1 MDRNNCLYD
10 KYQTLRAVVRGCR
23 SQSKIVT
30 IWLLLDLIGLTDQ
43 EHAIP
48 NKNPLLPV
56 GRTSRQWN
64 TAVVLWV
71 GIDYPIELL
80 PEHFL
85 EVRFWYKGIT
95 GSSNQKNVLMS
106 VCLSDSY
113 VGGQLAKTKE
123 RECLIHRRGG
133 VVIKLSELTM

>member
-1 MDRNNCLYD
+1 VSGFEGSCE
-10 KYQTLRAVVRGCR
+10 RGCC
-23 SQSKIVT
+23 SQSVEERDNKV
-30 IWLLLDLIGLTDQ
+30 WLLLDLTGLTDH

-48 NKNPLLPV
+48 SNKNPLLPV
-56 GRTSRQWN
+56 GRTYRRWS
-64 TAVVLWV
+64 TAVVLRV

-85 EVRFWYKGIT
+85 VVGFWYKGIT
-95 GSSNQKNVLMS
+95 GSSNRKNVLMS